1 MGFAMARGLAEAHG
15 RVAARRPIRMGTM
28 SQRTSSDATG
38 ELSANGRSRQAVIR
52 ESACDAKI
60 KDGLLK
66 PLSRWRRRGSRRA
79 NIDQNRSLHE
89 NPSLRVEL

>member
-1 MGFAMARGLAEAHG
+1 
-15 RVAARRPIRMGTM
+15 MGTM
-28 SQRTSSDATG
+28 SQRTSNDTTG
-38 ELSANGRSRQAVIR
+38 KLNAFCRSRQALIR
-52 ESACDAKI
+52 ESAFDAKI
-60 KDGLLK
+60 KDGLVK